1 MITELELLKE
11 NDPLLKQVSAEW
23 GFASDGDP
31 SDLIANL
38 IRIMFA
44 NGGIGLSAPQVGI
57 NKRIFVMGTN
67 EKSFVC
73 INPEIVSGE
82 GEVKDIEGCLSY
94 PGLYLHVKRYLTV
107 NVKYQNI
114 LGEEKIHTFTGI
126 MARVFQHELDHL
138 NGVCFVNRVGKLSLE
153 MAQQR
158 RKKNLK

>member
-1 MITELELLKE
+1 MELKLIPET
-11 NDPLLKQVSAEW
+11 
-23 GFASDGDP
+23 
-31 SDLIANL
+31 DLILKTPCEPWDWALNPKPETVSIEML
-38 IRIMFA
+38 KVMFA